1 MPTPGLHED
10 EVKRRKEAIE
20 QCLREGF
27 SPVGVRM
34 GGKGSAV
41 EEAARRLGNVLASSM
56 ASAIRNRSLT
66 PDWSLYIPA
75 PDAKRGHSPEHDMTH
90 TVPDGYLV
98 KGVSS
103 YYGKDGELRG
113 QWVKSQIDQERQ
125 EELFRQAIVAMTEA
139 IEPVDPVSAPTN
151 TLDHLMSCYPVGDH
165 HLGMLSWAEETG
177 DNYDIG
183 IAEKLLSGAT
193 THLVRA
199 APKSA
204 RAAII
209 ILGDFLHYD
218 SFVAITPQNKNP
230 LDADGRYPKMVRAA
244 IRSVR
249 RMVTTALEHH
259 REVLLIIEFGNHD
272 PATSVFLMESLA
284 ALYELEPRVTVDRS
298 PRHHHYFSFGK
309 CLVGTHHGH
318 GTKMADLPLLMA
330 TDQPDLWGQ
339 SEYRYWWTGH
349 VHHDQA
355 KDFSGCRVE
364 SFRILAPADAW
375 AANKGYRSQRD
386 MKAIILHKD
395 YGEVARHIVNPAML
409 EGVS

>member
-1 MPTPGLHED
+1 MATPGLHED

-20 QCLREGF
+20 QCLREGY

-34 GGKGSAV
+34 GTKGSAV
-41 EEAARRLGNVLASSM
+41 EEAARRLGNVKASSL
-56 ASAIRNRSLT
+56 ATALRGKSLE
-66 PDWSLYIPA
+66 PDWTQYVPA
-75 PDAKRGHSPEHDMTH
+75 PDARRGYSPEHDMTR
-90 TVPDGYLV
+90 TVPDGYFV

-103 YYGKDGELRG
+103 YYDADGNLKG
-113 QWVKSQIDQERQ
+113 QWVKSSADQERQ
-125 EELFRQAIVAMTEA
+125 DEIFREA
-139 IEPVDPVSAPTN
+139 IAAMVDEIEPAAPVKPPKSS
-151 TLDHLMSCYPVGDH
+151 LDHLMACYPVGDH

-177 DNYDIG
+177 ANYDLD
-183 IAEKLLSGAT
+183 IAERLLSGAA
-193 THLVRA
+193 THLVQTAPHSTRA
-199 APKSA
+199 V
-204 RAAII
+204 IV

-218 SFVAITPQNKNP
+218 SFVAVTPTNKNP
-230 LDADGRYPKMVRAA
+230 LDADGRYPKMVRVA
-244 IRSVR
+244 IRSLR
-249 RMVTTALEHH
+249 RMVKTALEHH
-259 REVLLIIEFGNHD
+259 QEVLLIIEFGNHD
-272 PATSVFLMESLA
+272 PATSVFLMEALA
-284 ALYELEPRVTVDRS
+284 ALYDDEPRVTVDRS

-339 SEYRYWWTGH
+339 AEYRYWWTGH

-355 KDFSGCRVE
+355 KDFNGCRVE

-409 EGVS
+409 EAV